1 MSTWMK
7 KTFSAEGVTEFPPGP
22 SLQRLRDK
30 YQKDNGVVLA
40 MDVSWSMEGEID
52 EAIRGCLNFVDEA
65 LSGGYFVGV
74 MFWSS
79 MVESSLDLTKD
90 LDALHRFV
98 KSARLGGGTDVL
110 PALKRGREMLMR
122 YKLEDRVVAVF
133 GDGDLGPN
141 QTKAVN
147 YSKQL
152 SSEGIRIITMG
163 LGPSSSKALN
173 AISTE
178 SNNEASREANSA
190 TLARDIRSMATGLSM
205 RARGK

>member
-22 SLQRLRDK
+22 NLQRLRDK

-40 MDVSWSMEGEID
+40 LDVSWSMSSEIN
-52 EAIRGCLNFVDEA
+52 EAIRGSLDFVDEA
-65 LSGGYFVGV
+65 LDGGYFVGV
-74 MFWSS
+74 LFWNNE
-79 MVESSLDLTKD
+79 VESYFDLTKD
-90 LDALHRFV
+90 RSGLHRFI
-98 KSARLGGGTDVL
+98 KSVRVSGGTDVL
-110 PALKRGREMLMR
+110 PALERGREMLMS
-122 YKLEDRVVAVF
+122 YKLEDRVISVF
-133 GDGDLGPN
+133 GDGDLGLN
-141 QTKAVN
+141 RTKAVT

-178 SNNEASREANSA
+178 SHNDAPREANSA